1 METINHY
8 PVKQVIILRKD
19 LNYGT
24 QGKKIAQA
32 CHASM
37 KIFFDRM
44 DESDSMQEVDGKLYE
59 AIFTKD
65 MHQWI
70 KGSFA
75 KIILVVP
82 TDKELL
88 ELAEEA
94 KQKNFPVAIIEDDG
108 ATVFHGIKTLT
119 AIAIGPVKSEL
130 LDEITHKDYVKLL

>member
-1 METINHY
+1 MNHY

-37 KIFFDRM
+37 A
-44 DESDSMQEVDGKLYE
+44 
-59 AIFTKD
+59 AITNEF
-65 MHQWI
+65 I
-70 KGSFA
+70 KENEGTWWFRPTSELVEWLNGSFA
-75 KIILVVP
+75 KIVLVVP

-88 ELAEEA
+88 ELYEEA
-94 KQKNFPVAIIEDDG
+94 KTFNLRTVKIEDDG
-108 ATVFHGIKTLT
+108 ATVFNGVKTLT
-119 AIAIGPVKSEL
+119 AIAIGPAKSEL